1 MEKIEER
8 RNQKTPKQPKKKF
21 NWRIFL
27 ATILFIIAGV
37 LFAAG
42 PIRTFLLSRLQS
54 EQIQAA
60 SNLTVAEVKAN
71 EAEEAEK
78 RTEITQIIDGMSTK
92 DVLNQLY
99 IFSKGD
105 TEALARILLCTPS
118 SIDRIRKG
126 ETTATPEFSKRI
138 KEILSYTSIEG
149 GDFEDLRQALDSEY
163 SWYYYLFPD
172 GTFSEDKMED
182 EYTTTINPNIE
193 TIGTYEE

>member
-1 MEKIEER
+1 MKRTWLNSGIL
-8 RNQKTPKQPKKKF
+8 
-21 NWRIFL
+21 IL
-27 ATILFIIAGV
+27 ATA
-37 LFAAG
+37 
-42 PIRTFLLSRLQS
+42 FLLSCGS
-54 EQIQAA
+54 
-60 SNLTVAEVKAN
+60 N

-99 IFSKGD
+99 IFSGGD

-138 KEILSYTSIEG
+138 KEVLSYASIEG

-163 SWYYYLFPD
+163 SWYYYLLPD

-182 EYTTTINPNIE
+182 EYTTAINPNIE
-193 TIGTYEE
+193 TMGTYEE